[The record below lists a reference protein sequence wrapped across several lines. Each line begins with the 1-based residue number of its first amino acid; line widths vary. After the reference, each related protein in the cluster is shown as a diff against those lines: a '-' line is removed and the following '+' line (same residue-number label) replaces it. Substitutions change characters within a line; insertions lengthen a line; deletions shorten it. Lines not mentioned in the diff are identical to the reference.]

1 MKWSKVK
8 TTINVSLWGLF
19 IGGSKIV
26 WLFFNF
32 YNILDLVI
40 FLGAGYLLG
49 SKVAGGRWL
58 WGLLLAL
65 PAFALDLK
73 FVSNLSYSNITAG
86 IGTGYVVSLVLAP
99 LAACVGIALGVKFKP
114 NRG

>member
-1 MKWSKVK
+1 
-8 TTINVSLWGLF
+8 
-19 IGGSKIV
+19 
-26 WLFFNF
+26 
-32 YNILDLVI
+32 
-40 FLGAGYLLG
+40 
-49 SKVAGGRWL
+49 VAGGRWL

-114 NRG
+114 NRE